1 MKPSEIIQRII
12 SHDQNN
18 AVKTAA
24 FRPGQIVSGKIVK
37 LFRNQTA
44 EVQIGSHKVIAQLE
58 TPLSANSRY
67 WFKVEPGVEML
78 RLKVME
84 SANRPGAAALA
95 ESLLSQLGM
104 QLSRENKMLIQ
115 FFLKEQLPITGET
128 LKMSSEW
135 IKESQSAEDGL
146 RTVKE
151 LIIRQ
156 LPFSKDIFSG
166 LSSVLH
172 GDSLTS
178 LMGELQEEL
187 KGADLSSKGQQI
199 YSLLGDLTKT
209 SREKLGQQAIIR
221 LFSEWL
227 NTKNQARSNTAF
239 QLLKVIGLMPGE
251 ADEAAALK
259 QLTEGSIQNKPISH
273 VLTEL
278 LKANE
283 SGNRQE
289 FILNLAKLNGFI
301 SQRSESSG
309 QAQTLETLFNDI
321 RNGKIFFP
329 AERNLLNALFKSA
342 LSYTLNADLG
352 QLLSDP
358 PGLKQAAVQA
368 GRILAGEKPSVAAA
382 LTLQEKTMLEE
393 LKNSL
398 RTELNFTYD
407 QRNIHSEL
415 KRIIRTLG
423 LSYEHDILNLLK
435 HHDEGA
441 AEKLDTLKPLLMGL
455 LNEETSHSAKD
466 AAERLL
472 HKLTGFQ
479 ALSQESGPLQHYIFQ
494 LPVSLWGKI
503 SDLTMQWSG
512 RKTEAGKIDPSHC
525 RVIFYLNLEHLNE
538 TIVDLQVQ
546 NRIINISV
554 ITEHKEIKDLT
565 APFAADLKENL
576 LKLNY
581 KLSSVSF
588 QKPESAGDS
597 PMARETITSIVQSNQ
612 FSGVDIRI

>member
-1 MKPSEIIQRII
+1 MKPSDIIQRII
-12 SHDQNN
+12 RHDQNN

-24 FRPGQIVSGKIVK
+24 FIPGQIVSGKIVK
-37 LFRNQTA
+37 LFPNQTA
-44 EVQIGSHKVIAQLE
+44 EVQIGSHKAIAQLE
-58 TPLSANSRY
+58 IPLSANIRY
-67 WFKVEPGVEML
+67 WFKVEPGEGML

-84 SANRPGAAALA
+84 SADRPGAEAPA
-95 ESLLSQLGM
+95 ESLLRQLGM

-115 FFLKEQLPITGET
+115 FFLREQLPITGET
-128 LKMSSEW
+128 LKMASEW
-135 IKESQSAEDGL
+135 IKESRSAEDGL

-151 LIIRQ
+151 LFIRQ
-156 LPFSKDIFSG
+156 LPFSKDVFSAI
-166 LSSVLH
+166 SSVLH
-172 GDSLTS
+172 GDSLSS
-178 LMGELQEEL
+178 LMGELLDEL
-187 KGADLSSKGQQI
+187 KGGGLSTKGQQI
-199 YSLLGDLTKT
+199 YSLLGDLTKP
-209 SREKLGQQAIIR
+209 SREKWGQQAIYR

-227 NTKNQARSNTAF
+227 NTKNQASSHTAF
-239 QLLKVIGLMPGE
+239 QLLKVLGLMPGE
-251 ADEAAALK
+251 TAEDAALQ
-259 QLTEGSIQNKPISH
+259 QLMEVSIQNKPISH
-273 VLTEL
+273 VLTEIM
-278 LKANE
+278 KAND

-301 SQRSESSG
+301 AQRSESSG
-309 QAQTLETLFNDI
+309 LSQTLEILFNDI
-321 RNGKIFFP
+321 RNGKNSFP
-329 AERNLLNALFKSA
+329 AEKNLLNTFFKSV
-342 LSYTLNADLG
+342 LSHTLNDDLD
-352 QLLSDP
+352 QLLSDAY
-358 PGLKQAAVQA
+358 GIKQAAVQA
-368 GRILAGEKPSVAAA
+368 GRLLAGEKPLAAAA
-382 LTLQEKTMLEE
+382 LNLREKTMMEE

-398 RTELNFTYD
+398 QTEVNLTYD

-423 LSYEHDILNLLK
+423 LSYEHDFINLLK
-435 HHDEGA
+435 HSDEGA
-441 AEKLDTLKPLLMGL
+441 SKKLDTLKPLLMGFI
-455 LNEETSHSAKD
+455 NEETSHIAKD

-512 RKTEAGKIDPSHC
+512 RKTEEGKIDPSHC

-546 NRIINISV
+546 NRIIKISV
-554 ITEHKEIKDLT
+554 INEHKEIKDLT
-565 APFAADLKENL
+565 APFAAELKENL

-581 KLSSVSF
+581 KLSSVSV

-597 PMARETITSIVQSNQ
+597 PIGKDTMTSIVQSNQ

>member
-1 MKPSEIIQRII
+1 MKPSDIIQRII
-12 SHDQNN
+12 RHDQNN

-24 FRPGQIVSGKIVK
+24 LIPGQIVSGKIVK
-37 LFRNQTA
+37 LFPNQTA
-44 EVQIGSHKVIAQLE
+44 EVQIGSHKAIAQLE
-58 TPLSANSRY
+58 IPLSANIRY
-67 WFKVEPGVEML
+67 WFKVEPGEGML

-84 SANRPGAAALA
+84 SADRLGAAAPA
-95 ESLLSQLGM
+95 ESLLRQLGM

-115 FFLKEQLPITGET
+115 FFLREQLPITGET
-128 LKMSSEW
+128 LKMASEW
-135 IKESQSAEDGL
+135 IKESRSAEDGL

-156 LPFSKDIFSG
+156 LPFSKDVFSAI
-166 LSSVLH
+166 SSVLH
-172 GDSLTS
+172 GDSLSS
-178 LMGELQEEL
+178 LMGELLDEL
-187 KGADLSSKGQQI
+187 KGGGLSSKGQQI

-209 SREKLGQQAIIR
+209 LREKLGQQAIYR

-227 NTKNQARSNTAF
+227 NTKNQASSHTAF
-239 QLLKVIGLMPGE
+239 QLLKVLGLMPGE
-251 ADEAAALK
+251 TAEDAALK
-259 QLTEGSIQNKPISH
+259 QLMEGSIQNKPISH
-273 VLTEL
+273 VLTEI
-278 LKANE
+278 LKAND

-301 SQRSESSG
+301 AQRSESSG
-309 QAQTLETLFNDI
+309 LAQTLENLFNDI
-321 RNGKIFFP
+321 RNGKNSFP
-329 AERNLLNALFKSA
+329 AEKNLLNALFKSA
-342 LSYTLNADLG
+342 LSHTLNDDLD
-352 QLLSDP
+352 QLLSDAY
-358 PGLKQAAVQA
+358 GIKQAAVQA
-368 GRILAGEKPSVAAA
+368 GRLLAGEKPLAAA
-382 LTLQEKTMLEE
+382 PLNLREKTMLEE

-398 RTELNFTYD
+398 QTEANLTYD

-423 LSYEHDILNLLK
+423 LSHEHDVINLLK
-435 HHDEGA
+435 QSDEGA
-441 AEKLDTLKPLLMGL
+441 SEKLDTLKPLLMGFI
-455 LNEETSHSAKD
+455 NEETSHIAKD

-503 SDLTMQWSG
+503 SNLTMQWSG
-512 RKTEAGKIDPSHC
+512 RKTEEGKIDPSHC

-546 NRIINISV
+546 NRIIKISV
-554 ITEHKEIKDLT
+554 INEHKEIKDLT
-565 APFAADLKENL
+565 APFAAELKENL

-581 KLSSVSF
+581 KLSSVSV

-597 PMARETITSIVQSNQ
+597 PMGKDTMTSIVQSNQ

>member
-1 MKPSEIIQRII
+1 MKPSDIIQRII
-12 SHDQNN
+12 RNDQNN

-37 LFRNQTA
+37 LFPNQTA
-44 EVQIGSHKVIAQLE
+44 EVQIGSHKAIAQLE

-67 WFKVEPGVEML
+67 WFKVEPGEGML

-84 SANRPGAAALA
+84 SANRPGAAAPA

-128 LKMSSEW
+128 LKMASEW

-156 LPFSKDIFSG
+156 LPLSKDIFTA

-172 GDSLTS
+172 GDSLSS

-187 KGADLSSKGQQI
+187 KGADLSFKGQQI

-209 SREKLGQQAIIR
+209 SREKLGQQAIFR

-227 NTKNQARSNTAF
+227 NTKNQASSNTAF
-239 QLLKVIGLMPGE
+239 QLLKVLGLMPGE
-251 ADEAAALK
+251 ADEDTALK

-321 RNGKIFFP
+321 RNGKISFP
-329 AERNLLNALFKSA
+329 AEKNLLNTLFKSA
-342 LSYTLNADLG
+342 LSHTLNADLG
-352 QLLSDP
+352 QLLSDA

-368 GRILAGEKPSVAAA
+368 GRLLAGEKPSAAAA

-423 LSYEHDILNLLK
+423 LSHEHDILNLLK

-538 TIVDLQVQ
+538 TVVDLQVQ

-554 ITEHKEIKDLT
+554 INEHKEIKTLT
-565 APFAADLKENL
+565 ALFAADLKENL

-597 PMARETITSIVQSNQ
+597 LLARETMTSIVQSNQ

>member
-1 MKPSEIIQRII
+1 MKPSDIIQRII
-12 SHDQNN
+12 RHDQNN

-24 FRPGQIVSGKIVK
+24 FILGQIVSGKIVK
-37 LFRNQTA
+37 LFPNQTA
-44 EVQIGSHKVIAQLE
+44 EVQIGSHKAIAQLE
-58 TPLSANSRY
+58 IPLSANIRY
-67 WFKVEPGVEML
+67 WFKVEPGEGML

-84 SANRPGAAALA
+84 SADRPGAEAPA
-95 ESLLSQLGM
+95 ESLLRQLGM

-115 FFLKEQLPITGET
+115 FFLREQLPITGET
-128 LKMSSEW
+128 LKMASEW
-135 IKESQSAEDGL
+135 IKESRSAEDGL

-151 LIIRQ
+151 LFIRQ
-156 LPFSKDIFSG
+156 LPFSKDVFSAI
-166 LSSVLH
+166 SSVLH
-172 GDSLTS
+172 GDSLSS
-178 LMGELQEEL
+178 LMGELLDEL
-187 KGADLSSKGQQI
+187 KGGGLSTKGQQI
-199 YSLLGDLTKT
+199 YSLLGDLTKP
-209 SREKLGQQAIIR
+209 SREKWGQQAIYR

-227 NTKNQARSNTAF
+227 NTKNQASSHTAF
-239 QLLKVIGLMPGE
+239 QLLKVLGLMPGE
-251 ADEAAALK
+251 TAEDAALQ
-259 QLTEGSIQNKPISH
+259 QLMEVSIQNKPISH
-273 VLTEL
+273 VLTEIM
-278 LKANE
+278 KAND

-301 SQRSESSG
+301 AQRSESSG
-309 QAQTLETLFNDI
+309 LSQTLEILFNDI
-321 RNGKIFFP
+321 RNGKNSFP
-329 AERNLLNALFKSA
+329 AEKNLLNTFFKSV
-342 LSYTLNADLG
+342 LSHTLNDDLD
-352 QLLSDP
+352 QLLSDAY
-358 PGLKQAAVQA
+358 GIKQAAVQA
-368 GRILAGEKPSVAAA
+368 GRLLAGEKPLAAAA
-382 LTLQEKTMLEE
+382 LNLREKTMMEE

-398 RTELNFTYD
+398 QTEVNLTYD

-423 LSYEHDILNLLK
+423 LSYEHDFINLLK
-435 HHDEGA
+435 HSDEGA
-441 AEKLDTLKPLLMGL
+441 SKKLDTLKPLLMGFI
-455 LNEETSHSAKD
+455 NEETSHIAKD

-512 RKTEAGKIDPSHC
+512 RKTEEGKIDPSHC

-546 NRIINISV
+546 NRIIKISV
-554 ITEHKEIKDLT
+554 INEHKEIKDLT
-565 APFAADLKENL
+565 APFAAELKENL

-581 KLSSVSF
+581 KLSSVSV

-597 PMARETITSIVQSNQ
+597 PIGKDTMTSIVQSNQ

>member
-128 LKMSSEW
+128 LQMSSEW
-135 IKESQSAEDGL
+135 IKESQSAEAGL
-146 RTVKE
+146 KTVKE

-156 LPFSKDIFSG
+156 LPFSKDIFSA

-239 QLLKVIGLMPGE
+239 QLLKVMGLMPGE

-309 QAQTLETLFNDI
+309 QAQTLETLFNDT

-329 AERNLLNALFKSA
+329 AEKNLLNDLFKSA
-342 LSYTLNADLG
+342 LSHTLNADLG
-352 QLLSDP
+352 QLLSNP
-358 PGLKQAAVQA
+358 PGLKQAAVKA
-368 GRILAGEKPSVAAA
+368 GRLLAGEKPSAAAA

-393 LKNSL
+393 LKNNL

-423 LSYEHDILNLLK
+423 LSHEHDILNLLK
-435 HHDEGA
+435 HHDERA

-554 ITEHKEIKDLT
+554 INEHKEIKDVT
-565 APFAADLKENL
+565 APFAAALKENL

>member
-1 MKPSEIIQRII
+1 MKPSDIIQRII
-12 SHDQNN
+12 RHDQNN

-24 FRPGQIVSGKIVK
+24 FKPGQIVSGKIVK
-37 LFRNQTA
+37 LFPNQTA
-44 EVQIGSHKVIAQLE
+44 EVQIGSHKAIAQLE
-58 TPLSANSRY
+58 IPLSANIRY
-67 WFKVEPGVEML
+67 WFKVEPGEGML

-84 SANRPGAAALA
+84 SADRPGAAAPA
-95 ESLLSQLGM
+95 ESLLRQLGM
-104 QLSRENKMLIQ
+104 QLSSENKMLIQ
-115 FFLKEQLPITGET
+115 FFLREQLPITGET
-128 LKMSSEW
+128 LKMASEW
-135 IKESQSAEDGL
+135 IKESRSAEDGL

-156 LPFSKDIFSG
+156 LPFSKDVFSAV
-166 LSSVLH
+166 SSVLH
-172 GDSLTS
+172 GDSLSS
-178 LMGELQEEL
+178 LMGELLEEL
-187 KGADLSSKGQQI
+187 KGGGLSSKGQQI

-209 SREKLGQQAIIR
+209 SREKLGQQAIYR

-227 NTKNQARSNTAF
+227 NTKSQVSSHTAF
-239 QLLKVIGLMPGE
+239 RLLKVLGLMPGE
-251 ADEAAALK
+251 TAEDAALK
-259 QLTEGSIQNKPISH
+259 QLMEGSIQNKPISH
-273 VLTEL
+273 VLTEI
-278 LKANE
+278 LKAND

-301 SQRSESSG
+301 AQRSENSG
-309 QAQTLETLFNDI
+309 PAQTQEILFNDI
-321 RNGKIFFP
+321 RNGNISFP
-329 AERNLLNALFKSA
+329 AEKNLLNALFKSA
-342 LSYTLNADLG
+342 LSHTLNDDLD
-352 QLLSDP
+352 QLLSDAY
-358 PGLKQAAVQA
+358 GIKQAAVQA
-368 GRILAGEKPSVAAA
+368 GRLLAGEKPLAAA
-382 LTLQEKTMLEE
+382 DLNLREKTMLEE

-398 RTELNFTYD
+398 QTEANITYD

-423 LSYEHDILNLLK
+423 LSHEHDVLNLLK
-435 HHDEGA
+435 HSDEGA
-441 AEKLDTLKPLLMGL
+441 FEKLDALKPLLMGFI
-455 LNEETSHSAKD
+455 NEETSYIAKD

-512 RKTEAGKIDPSHC
+512 RKTEEGKIDPSHC

-546 NRIINISV
+546 NRIIKISV
-554 ITEHKEIKDLT
+554 INEHKEIKDLT
-565 APFAADLKENL
+565 APFAAELKENL

-588 QKPESAGDS
+588 QKPESAGGS
-597 PMARETITSIVQSNQ
+597 PIEKDTMTSIVQSNQ

>member
-24 FRPGQIVSGKIVK
+24 FRPGQIVSGKIIK

-44 EVQIGSHKVIAQLE
+44 EVQIGSHKAIAQLE

-78 RLKVME
+78 RLKVLE
-84 SANRPGAAALA
+84 SANRPGAAAPA

-156 LPFSKDIFSG
+156 LPFSKDIFSA

-209 SREKLGQQAIIR
+209 SREKLGQQAIFR

-227 NTKNQARSNTAF
+227 NSKKHANSSTAF
-239 QLLKVIGLMPGE
+239 QLLKVLGLMPGA
-251 ADEAAALK
+251 ADEDAALK

-321 RNGKIFFP
+321 RNGKISFP
-329 AERNLLNALFKSA
+329 AEKNLLNSLFKSA
-342 LSYTLNADLG
+342 LSHTLNADLG

-368 GRILAGEKPSVAAA
+368 GRLLAGEKPSAAAA

-398 RTELNFTYD
+398 RTELNFTND

-423 LSYEHDILNLLK
+423 LSHEHDILNLLK
-435 HHDEGA
+435 QHDEGA

-554 ITEHKEIKDLT
+554 INEHKEIKDLT
-565 APFAADLKENL
+565 ASLAAGLKENL

-581 KLSSVSF
+581 MLSSVSF

-597 PMARETITSIVQSNQ
+597 LLARETMTSIVQSNQ

>member
-1 MKPSEIIQRII
+1 MKPSDIIQRII
-12 SHDQNN
+12 RNDQNN

-24 FRPGQIVSGKIVK
+24 FRPGQIVSGRIVK
-37 LFRNQTA
+37 LFPNQRA
-44 EVQIGSHKVIAQLE
+44 EVHIGSQKAIAQLE

-67 WFKVEPGVEML
+67 WFKVEPDEGML

-84 SANRPGAAALA
+84 SANRPGTSAPA

-115 FFLKEQLPITGET
+115 FFLKEQLPITAET
-128 LKMSSEW
+128 LKMASEW

-151 LIIRQ
+151 LIVRQ
-156 LPFSKDIFSG
+156 LPLSKNIFLA

-172 GDSLTS
+172 GDTLSS

-187 KGADLSSKGQQI
+187 RDADLSPKGQRL
-199 YSLLGDLTKT
+199 YSLLGDLITT
-209 SREKLGQQAIIR
+209 SREKLGQQAIFR

-227 NTKNQARSNTAF
+227 DTKNQASSHTAF
-239 QLLKVIGLMPGE
+239 QLLKVLGLMPGE
-251 ADEAAALK
+251 ADEDAALK
-259 QLTEGSIQNKPISH
+259 QLTEGSLQNKPISH

-283 SGNRQE
+283 SENRQE
-289 FILNLAKLNGFI
+289 FILNFAKLNGII
-301 SQRSESSG
+301 SQRSESIG

-321 RNGKIFFP
+321 RNGKISFP
-329 AERNLLNALFKSA
+329 AEKNLLNALFKSA
-342 LSYTLNADLG
+342 LSHTLNADSG
-352 QLLSDP
+352 QLLSGEP
-358 PGLKQAAVQA
+358 ELKQAAVQA
-368 GRILAGEKPSVAAA
+368 GILLAGEKPSAAAA
-382 LTLQEKTMLEE
+382 LTLLEKTMLDE
-393 LKNSL
+393 LKNIM

-407 QRNIHSEL
+407 QGNIHSEL

-423 LSYEHDILNLLK
+423 LSHEHDVLNLIK
-435 HHDEGA
+435 HHDEEA

-503 SDLTMQWSG
+503 TDLTMQWSG
-512 RKTEAGKIDPSHC
+512 RKTEKGKIDPSHC

-554 ITEHKEIKDLT
+554 INENKEIKDLT

-576 LKLNY
+576 LKINY

-588 QKPESAGDS
+588 QKPESAGDTLL
-597 PMARETITSIVQSNQ
+597 ARDTMTSIVQSNQ

>member
-1 MKPSEIIQRII
+1 MKPSDIIQRII
-12 SHDQNN
+12 RHDQNN

-24 FRPGQIVSGKIVK
+24 FIPGQIVSGKIVK
-37 LFRNQTA
+37 LFPNQTA
-44 EVQIGSHKVIAQLE
+44 EVQIGSHKAIAQLE
-58 TPLSANSRY
+58 IPLSANIRY
-67 WFKVEPGVEML
+67 WFKVEPGEGML

-84 SANRPGAAALA
+84 SADRPGAEAPA
-95 ESLLSQLGM
+95 ESLLRQLGM

-115 FFLKEQLPITGET
+115 FFLREQLPITGET
-128 LKMSSEW
+128 LKMASEW
-135 IKESQSAEDGL
+135 IKESRSAEDGL

-151 LIIRQ
+151 LFIRQ
-156 LPFSKDIFSG
+156 LPFSKDVFSAI
-166 LSSVLH
+166 SSVLH
-172 GDSLTS
+172 GDSLSS
-178 LMGELQEEL
+178 LMGELLDEL
-187 KGADLSSKGQQI
+187 KGGGLSTKGQQI
-199 YSLLGDLTKT
+199 YSLLGDLTKP
-209 SREKLGQQAIIR
+209 SREKWGQQAIYR

-227 NTKNQARSNTAF
+227 NTKNQASSHTAF
-239 QLLKVIGLMPGE
+239 QLLKVLGLMPGE
-251 ADEAAALK
+251 TAEDAALQ
-259 QLTEGSIQNKPISH
+259 QLMEVSIPNKPISH
-273 VLTEL
+273 VLTEIM
-278 LKANE
+278 KAND

-301 SQRSESSG
+301 AQRSESSG
-309 QAQTLETLFNDI
+309 LSQTLEILFNDI
-321 RNGKIFFP
+321 RNGKNSFP
-329 AERNLLNALFKSA
+329 AEKNLLNTFFKSV
-342 LSYTLNADLG
+342 LSHTLNDDLD
-352 QLLSDP
+352 QLLSDAY
-358 PGLKQAAVQA
+358 GIKQAAVQA
-368 GRILAGEKPSVAAA
+368 GRLLAGEKPLATAA
-382 LTLQEKTMLEE
+382 LNLREKTMMEE

-398 RTELNFTYD
+398 QTEVNLTYD

-423 LSYEHDILNLLK
+423 LSYEHDFINLLK
-435 HHDEGA
+435 HSDEGA
-441 AEKLDTLKPLLMGL
+441 SKKLDTLKPLLMGFI
-455 LNEETSHSAKD
+455 NEETSHIAKD

-512 RKTEAGKIDPSHC
+512 RKTEEGKIDPSHC

-546 NRIINISV
+546 NRIIKISV
-554 ITEHKEIKDLT
+554 INEHKEIKDLT
-565 APFAADLKENL
+565 APFAAELKENL

-581 KLSSVSF
+581 KLSSVSV

-597 PMARETITSIVQSNQ
+597 PIGKDTMTSIVQSNQ